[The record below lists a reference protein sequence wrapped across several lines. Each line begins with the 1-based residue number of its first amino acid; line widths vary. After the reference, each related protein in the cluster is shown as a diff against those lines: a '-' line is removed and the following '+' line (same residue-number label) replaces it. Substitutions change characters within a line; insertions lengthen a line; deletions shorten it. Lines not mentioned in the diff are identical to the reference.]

1 MRAALKN
8 TTTQNNQDKSLGL
21 KIYITAILFSSLS
34 IFIQAIPI
42 TTAPNFESALSL
54 SHTKFV
60 YLTSLFFIPYS
71 IMQLPGGILFDKYG
85 LKYILPSAIF
95 LTSIG
100 IILYWFA
107 PTTSILVT
115 SRFIAGLGCSVAYIA
130 GVYAAARYF
139 SSAKLAILISILEL
153 VSTGGSL
160 VAANPLELSLKYL
173 GWNITGYLIIS
184 VYLGLFICA
193 LTFAKR
199 LPHQNHSHLSLWQ
212 SLLKAFTLF
221 KNKALLCIFA
231 YSFLVWFIIMSFAGY
246 WLHDYL
252 MVMHD
257 YSNSYSLSMV
267 ETYWISFLIT
277 SFIIGYLTKSDKSA
291 KINLLIV
298 AGLGFLTFTTMAIP
312 VLFNRLE
319 ILFVIIAAGISATG
333 IIIAFSLVPRFVA
346 VEFEGSAVAMN
357 NTFVVL
363 GGYCGQVSF
372 GWMVSHFDITD
383 YFDIIRDENIDPNRY
398 SALFLYVIA
407 TALSFIIA
415 ILITRN
421 INKYPQPKA

>member
-1 MRAALKN
+1 
-8 TTTQNNQDKSLGL
+8 
-21 KIYITAILFSSLS
+21 
-34 IFIQAIPI
+34 
-42 TTAPNFESALSL
+42 
-54 SHTKFV
+54 
-60 YLTSLFFIPYS
+60 
-71 IMQLPGGILFDKYG
+71 
-85 LKYILPSAIF
+85 
-95 LTSIG
+95 
-100 IILYWFA
+100 
-107 PTTSILVT
+107 
-115 SRFIAGLGCSVAYIA
+115 
-130 GVYAAARYF
+130 
-139 SSAKLAILISILEL
+139 
-153 VSTGGSL
+153 
-160 VAANPLELSLKYL
+160 
-173 GWNITGYLIIS
+173 
-184 VYLGLFICA
+184 
-193 LTFAKR
+193 
-199 LPHQNHSHLSLWQ
+199 
-212 SLLKAFTLF
+212 
-221 KNKALLCIFA
+221 
-231 YSFLVWFIIMSFAGY
+231 MSFAGY